1 MSLAATVKR
10 AAVGPPRA
18 TRELPETLLPKWLAL
33 PIFSSDPI
41 SSVAYATEA
50 ALATLVAASL
60 ASRHLVL
67 PISVAVAVLLA
78 IVVVSYGQGVRAYA
92 SSGGSYVFA
101 RENLGVLPGLL
112 AAAALLVDY
121 VLTVAVSVAAG
132 VFAITSAVPSLGP
145 YLLPLSLACVA
156 LLTLANLRGVRESG
170 LLFAVPTYGFIAAL
184 YVALGA
190 GVAECVRGACPH
202 ATVPHPLPAGGASGV
217 GLFVVLKAFAS
228 GSAALTGVESISNG
242 VTAFRHPQ
250 AQNAARTLLVMAVVA
265 ITLFLGTSYLAVRM
279 DARPS
284 ATASVL
290 SEIARA
296 AFRPGYYPLQAFTFA
311 ILVLAANTSFQGFP
325 RLAALL
331 ARDRFFPR
339 QFVNLGDRLVYSNG
353 MLILAGLAFGLLLA
367 FRASVSSLIHL
378 YVIGV
383 FTAFTLAQTGMV
395 RYWRRERP
403 ARWRLRAT
411 LNGVGAATTG
421 LVDGIVIWTKFTAGA
436 WMVTIAIPVLIAC
449 FYAINRH
456 YRAIARRLRAEAKAV
471 LAQPRPRNTVILY
484 VERLDTAT
492 REALWY
498 ARAISSGDLRA
509 IHVPFPGS
517 DSGIRARFARWSR
530 GLPHLEVLSPEDDPL
545 DAVLEYVWGCPRG
558 AGDFVTVVVPEL
570 FRKRSL
576 AAAVVRRSTFSL
588 KLRLLREP
596 GVVVTDVP
604 RVAGPEEG
612 WAEPARLA
620 FVVPVADVHAAS
632 LRALLYAR
640 SLGTGDARAVHVAFE
655 PDDARRVERAWR
667 RFGLEVPLDVVE
679 APYRDLGGPLRA
691 YLARATSEPGSVAV
705 VVMPELVVRG
715 PDRLLHNQRA
725 LFIKRLLLFEPNVI
739 LASVPYQ
746 LG

>member
-1 MSLAATVKR
+1 
-10 AAVGPPRA
+10 
-18 TRELPETLLPKWLAL
+18 
-33 PIFSSDPI
+33 
-41 SSVAYATEA
+41 
-50 ALATLVAASL
+50 
-60 ASRHLVL
+60 
-67 PISVAVAVLLA
+67 
-78 IVVVSYGQGVRAYA
+78 
-92 SSGGSYVFA
+92 
-101 RENLGVLPGLL
+101 
-112 AAAALLVDY
+112 
-121 VLTVAVSVAAG
+121 
-132 VFAITSAVPSLGP
+132 
-145 YLLPLSLACVA
+145 
-156 LLTLANLRGVRESG
+156 
-170 LLFAVPTYGFIAAL
+170 
-184 YVALGA
+184 
-190 GVAECVRGACPH
+190 
-202 ATVPHPLPAGGASGV
+202 
-217 GLFVVLKAFAS
+217 
-228 GSAALTGVESISNG
+228 
-242 VTAFRHPQ
+242 
-250 AQNAARTLLVMAVVA
+250 
-265 ITLFLGTSYLAVRM
+265 
-279 DARPS
+279 
-284 ATASVL
+284 
-290 SEIARA
+290 
-296 AFRPGYYPLQAFTFA
+296 
-311 ILVLAANTSFQGFP
+311 
-325 RLAALL
+325 
-331 ARDRFFPR
+331 
-339 QFVNLGDRLVYSNG
+339 
-353 MLILAGLAFGLLLA
+353 
-367 FRASVSSLIHL
+367 
-378 YVIGV
+378 
-383 FTAFTLAQTGMV
+383 MV

-403 ARWRLRAT
+403 PRWRLRAT

-604 RVAGPEEG
+604 RVA
-612 WAEPARLA
+612 
-620 FVVPVADVHAAS
+620 DVHAAS

-725 LFIKRLLLFEPNVI
+725 LFIKRLRLFEPNVI